1 MTPICPMLP
10 TPIKVLAA
18 AGRSNEGHML
28 AQQRQ
33 CIAQSVQF
41 RFTFLIGK
49 RTRHGQGS
57 ENPGGADFTVGRQ
70 VFSAAP

>member
-33 CIAQSVQF
+33 CIAQTVQF
-41 RFTFLIGK
+41 RLTFLIGK
-49 RTRHGQGS
+49 RTEYGQDS

-70 VFSAAP
+70 AFSAAP

>member
-18 AGRSNEGHML
+18 AGRSNDVHML

-33 CIAQSVQF
+33 CIAQTVLF
-41 RFTFLIGK
+41 RLTFLIGK
-49 RTRHGQGS
+49 RA
-57 ENPGGADFTVGRQ
+57 E
-70 VFSAAP
+70 

>member
-1 MTPICPMLP
+1 MTSICPMLP

-33 CIAQSVQF
+33 CIAQTVQF
-41 RFTFLIGK
+41 RLTFLIGK
-49 RTRHGQGS
+49 RTEHGQGFGEPRRS
-57 ENPGGADFTVGRQ
+57 RFYRGAA
-70 VFSAAP
+70 SC